1 MNPHITYTIELQ
13 PPRTGKELSEIV
25 REVADKLGGKHHH
38 KLCSVRDDKRSY
50 EIGIIT
56 SDHFGDV
63 QFYGNS
69 CVMNLEEQYRR
80 LGIHSYNFGSYRE
93 YDEAEI
99 EKVIAE
105 VKRVKEEVGER
116 LR

>member
-25 REVADKLGGKHHH
+25 REVAAKLDGKYHH
-38 KLCSVRDDKRSY
+38 KLYSVTEDKRSY
-50 EIGIIT
+50 ELGIMT

-63 QFYGNS
+63 VFYGDS
-69 CVMNLEEQYRR
+69 CLMNLEKQYRR
-80 LGIHSYNFGSYRE
+80 LSIHSYNFGDSRE

-99 EKVIAE
+99 EKMIAQVERVKAE
-105 VKRVKEEVGER
+105 VEEK